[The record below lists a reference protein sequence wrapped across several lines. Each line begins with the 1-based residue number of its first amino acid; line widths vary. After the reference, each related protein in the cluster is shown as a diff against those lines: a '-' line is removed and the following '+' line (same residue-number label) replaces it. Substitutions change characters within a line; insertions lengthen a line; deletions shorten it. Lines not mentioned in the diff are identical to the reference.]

1 MCVHVGMCLRI
12 SITGGYTKSISTV
25 ITLNM
30 KLKTIGIHQ
39 TCTYSIILMDLA
51 QVSMLNYTLGYLF
64 MPHFVNCKMG
74 M

>member
-1 MCVHVGMCLRI
+1 MCLHI

-25 ITLNM
+25 IPLNM

-39 TCTYSIILMDLA
+39 TCTYSTILMDLA

-64 MPHFVNCKMG
+64 MPHFVSCKMG